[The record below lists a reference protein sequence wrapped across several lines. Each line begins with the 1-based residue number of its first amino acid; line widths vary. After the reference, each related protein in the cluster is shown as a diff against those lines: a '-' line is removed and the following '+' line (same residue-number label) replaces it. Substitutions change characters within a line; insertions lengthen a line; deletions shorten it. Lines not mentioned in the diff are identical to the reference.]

1 MSTRRRWLIAANLGL
16 GAAIAV
22 AALSGPAFGLQP
34 STRARGQYSMVAG
47 QIQGGG
53 SASAIYIID
62 SINQEIVAVR
72 WNQSRNE
79 LDGIDYRNLDEDAKA
94 GGER

>member
-16 GAAIAV
+16 AGAIGVSALAV
-22 AALSGPAFGLQP
+22 PAMGVQP
-34 STRARGQYSMVAG
+34 TTRARGKYSLVAG

-62 SINQEIVAVR
+62 SINEEIVAVR

-79 LDGIDYRNLDEDAKA
+79 LDGIDYRDLKADAQQEV
-94 GGER
+94 GR